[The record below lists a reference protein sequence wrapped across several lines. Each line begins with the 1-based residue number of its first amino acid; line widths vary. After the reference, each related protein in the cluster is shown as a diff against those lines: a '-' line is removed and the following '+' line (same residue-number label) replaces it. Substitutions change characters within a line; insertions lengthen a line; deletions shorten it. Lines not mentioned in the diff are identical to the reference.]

1 MASKKILIQIQVG
14 AKDANIAVANVKK
27 AMDGL
32 SEAQIKVNKNYKD
45 SSASAGL
52 HNAILM
58 ESGRLASD
66 LNYGFTAIA
75 NNLGQ
80 LFSLFQASA
89 DSAGGL
95 SAAFSKLLSVQALFL
110 IGGQIVIQNLDKIT
124 KFLKETVLGVEDL
137 DKIFNKAS
145 STVTDVNGKFE
156 LYIATL
162 ESSTK
167 SEEEKAIAVKKLNE
181 EYPDYI
187 DSLKEADVS
196 INDVKNKT
204 KEATEQNNL
213 YRDSLIELAISRAAQ
228 NEIEKISAEILQ
240 AEIDLRNDQI
250 ELGYK
255 TQDEVDARI
264 EQLNVLIAAEEEEE
278 KQLKKNVKQYNTKGT
293 AGAELTRQMNSNLT
307 ALKEEKAVLEGTS
320 KTYLGLGESTQERIE
335 RLKEERDLYVE
346 YVKFGRERNLIDEE
360 TKTYQESTIGNVN
373 KEISLLLK
381 LRDIRNNYVQKK
393 LDLEAKSAEQDM
405 KSKEDMDVF
414 AEAEVASIEKKR
426 ELALL
431 ELQDLEMSE
440 GLKGQARADINAY
453 YDALQIAQADERRRA
468 LDKINKLEEKSKL
481 EALDNI
487 GKGIMAAS
495 EIAGKNTGVGKALA
509 VAGTLVSTYSA
520 AQKAYESQLIP
531 GDPTSKARAIIA
543 ATSATI
549 AGLANV
555 RAIMSVKSP
564 AMKETSAVTGGQGN
578 VQIQAPDFNVVG
590 QGGVNQLG
598 QVIGSQFGQPIRA
611 YVVSGEISSAQELDR
626 SITAGA
632 TID

>member
-14 AKDANIAVANVKK
+14 AKDANIAVANVEK
-27 AMDGL
+27 AMQGL

-95 SAAFSKLLSVQALFL
+95 SAAFGKLLSVQALFL
-110 IGGQIVIQNLDKIT
+110 IGGQILIQNLDKIT
-124 KFLKETVLGVEDL
+124 KFLREAVLGVEDL
-137 DKIFNKAS
+137 GKVFDKAS

-196 INDVKNKT
+196 IDDVKNKT
-204 KEATEQNNL
+204 KEATEQNKL

-240 AEIDLRNDQI
+240 EEINLKKIQEEQGIKSEEQLKQALIDKQAEIDAEQELINLQI
-250 ELGYK
+250 
-255 TQDEVDARI
+255 
-264 EQLNVLIAAEEEEE
+264 
-278 KQLKKNVKQYNTKGT
+278 KQRAQTKGRQT
-293 AGAELTRQMNSNLT
+293 DLSIDRTRLEF
-307 ALKEEKAVLEGTS
+307 LKDEKAALEGNLES
-320 KTYLGLGESTQERIE
+320 YLGFGETANERIA
-335 RLKEERDLYVE
+335 RLKEERDLYIE
-346 YVKFGRERNLIDEE
+346 YVKLGSERNSIDEE
-360 TKTYQESTIGNVN
+360 TKTYQESTIANTN

-453 YDALQIAQADERRRA
+453 YNALQIAQADERRRA
-468 LDKINKLEEKSKL
+468 LDKINKLEEESKL

-487 GKGIMAAS
+487 GKGLMAAS
-495 EIAGKNTGVGKALA
+495 NIAGKSTGVGKALA

-520 AQKAYESQLIP
+520 GQKAYESQMTLTPDAPIRAQI
-531 GDPTSKARAIIA
+531 ARAA
-543 ATSATI
+543 AI
-549 AGLANV
+549 LQGLANV

-578 VQIQAPDFNVVG
+578 VQVQAPDFNVVG

-611 YVVSGEISSAQELDR
+611 YVVSGDISSAQELDR

>member
-14 AKDANIAVANVKK
+14 AKDANIAIANVEK
-27 AMDGL
+27 AMQGL

-66 LNYGFTAIA
+66 LNYGFTAVA

-110 IGGQIVIQNLDKIT
+110 IGGQILIQNLDKIWNLFKGTETGVDALNKTLEKAGETT
-124 KFLKETVLGVEDL
+124 KGLAGNFETYIRVLQSSNVEEK
-137 DKIFNKAS
+137 DKI
-145 STVTDVNGKFE
+145 
-156 LYIATL
+156 
-162 ESSTK
+162 
-167 SEEEKAIAVKKLNE
+167 IAVEKLND
-181 EYPDYI
+181 EYPDFI
-187 DSLKEADVS
+187 DNLDEAGVS
-196 INDVKNKT
+196 MKDLRDGT
-204 KEATEQNNL
+204 KEATEQIDL
-213 YRDSLIELAISRAAQ
+213 QREAIFKLSLSRAAQ
-228 NEIEKISAEILQ
+228 SKIDELAADEINARRELEKELNEEGITNMKETLEKAKFYLKQREEVEKIGSVRARQRAGELLRNEADKGTLLAAEFLR
-240 AEIDLRNDQI
+240 AKELREEEIDSLIKYI
-250 ELGYK
+250 ELVGSTSGK
-255 TQDEVDARI
+255 TNE
-264 EQLNVLIAAEEEEE
+264 
-278 KQLKKNVKQYNTKGT
+278 
-293 AGAELTRQMNSNLT
+293 
-307 ALKEEKAVLEGTS
+307 
-320 KTYLGLGESTQERIE
+320 
-335 RLKEERDLYVE
+335 
-346 YVKFGRERNLIDEE
+346 
-360 TKTYQESTIGNVN
+360 YQETTIGNVN

-381 LRDIRNNYVQKK
+381 LRDIRNEYVQKR
-393 LDLEAKSAEQDM
+393 LDLQAKSAEQDI

-453 YDALQIAQADERRRA
+453 YDELQIAQADERRIA
-468 LDKINKLEEKSKL
+468 LDKINKLEEESKL

-487 GKGIMAAS
+487 GKGLMAAS
-495 EIAGKNTGVGKALA
+495 NIAGKSTGVGKALA

-520 AQKAYESQLIP
+520 GQKAYESQMTLTPDAPIRAQI
-531 GDPTSKARAIIA
+531 ARAA
-543 ATSATI
+543 AI
-549 AGLANV
+549 LQGLANV

-578 VQIQAPDFNVVG
+578 VQVQAPDFNVVG

-611 YVVSGEISSAQELDR
+611 YVVSGDISSAQELDR

>member
-14 AKDANIAVANVKK
+14 AKDANIAVANVEK
-27 AMDGL
+27 AMQGL

-66 LNYGFTAIA
+66 LNYGFTAVA

-95 SAAFSKLLSVQALFL
+95 SAAFSKLISLQALFL
-110 IGGQIVIQNLDKIT
+110 IGGQILIQNLDKIWNLFKGTETGVDALNKTLEKAGETT
-124 KFLKETVLGVEDL
+124 KGLAGNFETYIRVLQSSNAEEK
-137 DKIFNKAS
+137 DKI
-145 STVTDVNGKFE
+145 
-156 LYIATL
+156 
-162 ESSTK
+162 
-167 SEEEKAIAVKKLNE
+167 IAVEKLND
-181 EYPDYI
+181 EYPDFI
-187 DSLKEADVS
+187 DNLNEAGVS
-196 INDVKNKT
+196 MRDLRDGT
-204 KEATEQNNL
+204 KEATEQIDL
-213 YRDSLIELAISRAAQ
+213 QREAIFKLALSRAAQ
-228 NEIEKISAEILQ
+228 AKIEELAADEINARRELEKELNEEGITNMKETLEKAKFYLKQREEVEKIGSVRARQRAGELLRNEADKGTLLAAEFLR
-240 AEIDLRNDQI
+240 AKELREEEIDSLIKYI
-250 ELGYK
+250 ELVGSTSGK
-255 TQDEVDARI
+255 TNE
-264 EQLNVLIAAEEEEE
+264 
-278 KQLKKNVKQYNTKGT
+278 
-293 AGAELTRQMNSNLT
+293 
-307 ALKEEKAVLEGTS
+307 
-320 KTYLGLGESTQERIE
+320 
-335 RLKEERDLYVE
+335 
-346 YVKFGRERNLIDEE
+346 
-360 TKTYQESTIGNVN
+360 YQETTIGNVN

-381 LRDIRNNYVQKK
+381 LRDIRNEYVQKK

-453 YDALQIAQADERRRA
+453 YNALQIAQADERRRA
-468 LDKINKLEEKSKL
+468 LDKINKLEEESKL

-487 GKGIMAAS
+487 GKGLMAAS
-495 EIAGKNTGVGKALA
+495 NIAGKSTGVGKALA

-520 AQKAYESQLIP
+520 GQKAYESQMTLTPDAPIRAQI
-531 GDPTSKARAIIA
+531 ARAA
-543 ATSATI
+543 AI
-549 AGLANV
+549 LQGLANV

-578 VQIQAPDFNVVG
+578 VQVQAPDFNVVG

-611 YVVSGEISSAQELDR
+611 YVVSGDISSAQELDR